1 MVYKREGQTEGNEK
15 AVPDRSTGWMWA
27 EKKRK
32 LRRTEIFSV
41 AEYDYINMMASS
53 AELKKSWRKNWF

>member
-27 EKKRK
+27 EEKRKK
-32 LRRTEIFSV
+32 LRRTLKFSV
-41 AEYDYINMMASS
+41 WLNGAMMASS
-53 AELKKSWRKNWF
+53 AEL